1 MCGIQYRAYYLW
13 REEYK
18 EICKY
23 PDGLELEGHAVV
35 KCEVSEDNKVLTVL
49 SFGGENKHTLL
60 MKYRSV
66 WDENEVKRVKE
77 KEEEEEE
84 NKWIAMANTIDNGSN
99 GNESDME
106 DARAQI
112 GGSNNQFLFVVNNPN
127 HISVFKWPSLEPVIR
142 EILPADQ
149 LIGGSCFVKTN
160 DNQMLLFNSN
170 IGLSIKYDEDQH
182 RFQYESIPV
191 CFELTYVIDYSFSL
205 LFPSQK
211 KKWTKIKYR
220 FPSTNETLALV
231 TADGMFVHIIGGVND
246 CEEASQQ
253 HLKISIDD
261 VTGKVTFL
269 FLFFLFFFLSS
280 FSFDTKRYF
289 CKKKKKKKM
298 VRLEMMLALLF
309 NTGYYKVA

>member
-1 MCGIQYRAYYLW
+1 
-13 REEYK
+13 
-18 EICKY
+18 
-23 PDGLELEGHAVV
+23 
-35 KCEVSEDNKVLTVL
+35 
-49 SFGGENKHTLL
+49 
-60 MKYRSV
+60 
-66 WDENEVKRVKE
+66 
-77 KEEEEEE
+77 
-84 NKWIAMANTIDNGSN
+84 MANTIDNGSN

-182 RFQYESIPV
+182 RFQYESMPV
-191 CFELTYVIDYSFSL
+191 CFELTYVIDYSFVYVNDKVV
-205 LFPSQK
+205 LFGGYDADRFLTEVFAFSITK
-211 KKWTKIKYR
+211 KKWTKIKYP

-269 FLFFLFFFLSS
+269 FLFFFFFFIK
-280 FSFDTKRYF
+280 FSFDTK
-289 CKKKKKKKM
+289 
-298 VRLEMMLALLF
+298 
-309 NTGYYKVA
+309 